1 MVNGQFGSAETT
13 ARYRTLLTEAMPSI
27 SSSAAIFANAPAG
40 TKEIWFTVRTA
51 PLTMRTDGS
60 AATAG
65 VNGQDFAVNSG
76 TVPHVL
82 RISQVEAL
90 LCRAI
95 QNGGTTTGYITYRG

>member
-13 ARYRTLLTEAMPSI
+13 ARYRTLLTEAMPSGI

-65 VNGQDFAVNSG
+65 VNGQDFAVSSG
-76 TVPHVL
+76 TAPRSPHL
-82 RISQVEAL
+82 A
-90 LCRAI
+90 
-95 QNGGTTTGYITYRG
+95 G